1 MNTFDFYATK
11 LVQPIGEFFV
21 GVLPAA
27 VLMRTAEPEP
37 RRLVDPSDEENQG
50 IQRALNDKRVSEI
63 REYLATVDASFP
75 NSIILSLSDDALV
88 DGPTPTCVDGKDVGL
103 HKFRILEKP
112 TTFSV
117 IDGQHRLKGFDE
129 NTSQGFDLIVTIFLG
144 LEEEEKAYLFSTIN
158 STQTKVSKSLV
169 YDLFDVARTRSP
181 QRSAHVIA
189 KAMNADPKSPFFKR
203 IKLLGTN
210 PRFGDQVLYKGNLS
224 QGTFVER
231 LLRLITSDPAA
242 DRDAVKRN
250 LVPAYDLKAHVNL
263 VFRKLWIEGEDAVIL
278 RILMNYFSA
287 FASVFSDEWQDSTS
301 PLAKT
306 IGFGA
311 LMRLLVPLVK
321 KGMEQKD
328 LSVDFFDAHV
338 NRLHEAYRR
347 SGVKVNFDN
356 FPAAGNGETK
366 LYQQLLEWSRLG

>member
-88 DGPTPTCVDGKDVGL
+88 DGPTPTSVDGKDVGL

-189 KAMNADPKSPFFKR
+189 KALNADPKSPFFKR

-210 PRFGDQVLYKGNLS
+210 PRFEDQVLYRANLS

-250 LVPAYDLKAHVNL
+250 LVPVYDLKAHANL
-263 VFRKLWIEGEDAVIL
+263 VFRKLWIDGEDAVIL

-287 FASVFSDEWQDSTS
+287 FSSVFSDEWQDSTS

-311 LMRLLVPLVK
+311 LMRLLVTLVK
-321 KGMEQKD
+321 KGMQQKD

-338 NRLHEAYRR
+338 NTLHEAYRR
-347 SGVKVNFDN
+347 SGMKINFDN

-366 LYQQLLEWSRLG
+366 LYQQLLVWSRLG